1 MEQRKCKDCGTS
13 YPLNRDYFGNTPS
26 GGFRWQCRS
35 CMRSHVKKYTEQN
48 PEWVKEKNSVR
59 LARMEKQGGRGISLS
74 DINRMRRD
82 LGDCCAYCGVLLQG
96 GGEVDHMTPVARG
109 GRDEPENATLA
120 CMKCNLA
127 KHAKTVE
134 EYLQWRKKRG
144 LGVREKN
151 TNNHAPALQKKK
163 IVIMRKSQT
172 K

>member
-1 MEQRKCKDCGTS
+1 MEQRKCKDCETS

-35 CMRSHVKKYTEQN
+35 CMRNHVKKYTEQN
-48 PEWVKEKNSVR
+48 PEWVKEKNSAR
-59 LARMEKQGGRGISLS
+59 LARMAQHGGRGISLS
-74 DINRMRRD
+74 DTNKIRRE
-82 LGDCCAYCGVLLQG
+82 LGDCCAYCGVPLQG

-127 KHAKTVE
+127 KHAKTVD
-134 EYLQWRKKRG
+134 EYLQWRKIRG
-144 LGVREKN
+144 LVIRETNSN
-151 TNNHAPALQKKK
+151 TEPPLQKKK
-163 IVIMRKSQT
+163 LIIVRKNQI